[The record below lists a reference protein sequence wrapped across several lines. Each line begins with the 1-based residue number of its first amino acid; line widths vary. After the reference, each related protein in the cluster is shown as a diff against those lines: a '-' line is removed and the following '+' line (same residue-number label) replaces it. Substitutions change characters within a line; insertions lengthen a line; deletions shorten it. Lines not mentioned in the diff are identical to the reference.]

1 MLALK
6 ELLMVA
12 GVLLLAF
19 ACGITLYDTWRI
31 FAHRRKMVRG
41 AEGRTEQEQV
51 ELNRLA
57 PPEEVRW
64 RSSVALAVVGCVP
77 LLMAVSIVVVPSGMG
92 GVRVSQMRGTLPGTL
107 YSGVHIIAPLTES
120 VQTFSLRDKLFTTGA
135 MENDGVRP
143 ASAAQTALGK
153 SGEPIQ
159 AAQTLDV
166 QSKEGLNLGL
176 GVTVRYR
183 LDPRRLDYI
192 QSHLPQPVDEQL
204 VPAVV
209 ASAWRELAPHYTV
222 REIFSSKREEVRELA
237 AGTITKNLAGDG
249 ILVEEVMLRDIQ
261 LPPQYAQ
268 GLENLLLK
276 EQEDD
281 QLNVQTDIQQK
292 QVKIAELQAEAEA
305 AQKVKEA
312 EGEAK
317 AKVVEAKG
325 ESDAMQFTLPL
336 KQKQIEQSK
345 LEAEARKEA
354 TIENADAEA
363 QAKVIDSKAEL
374 QRRELLA
381 EAEANRIR
389 VTASADQVRMQGE
402 AKLLNESPLLINKI
416 IAERLSDK
424 IQVVMVPSDG
434 KFFFANDVFRGM
446 TGAAMKQE
454 MDQNGVPAGSGAP
467 SGAAIPMPEQDAG
480 NR

>member
-6 ELLMVA
+6 YLLIVA
-12 GVLLLAF
+12 GALLLAA
-19 ACGITLYDTWRI
+19 ACGITLYDLWLHL
-31 FAHRRKMVRG
+31 AYRRKPARG
-41 AEGRTEQEQV
+41 AEDLTK
-51 ELNRLA
+51 
-57 PPEEVRW
+57 PEDVRW
-64 RSSVALAVVGCVP
+64 RTAAVLSIAACLP
-77 LLMAVSIVVVPSGMG
+77 LLIAGGIVIVPSGMG
-92 GVRVSQMRGTLPGTL
+92 GVRISQMRGTLPGTL
-107 YSGVHIIAPLTES
+107 YPGVHFVTPLTEN
-120 VQTFSLRDKLFTTGA
+120 VQTFDLRERLFSTGSA
-135 MENDGVRP
+135 INDGTLP
-143 ASAAQTALGK
+143 PSAKNLTMKSAAM
-153 SGEPIQ
+153 
-159 AAQTLDV
+159 DV
-166 QSKEGLNLGL
+166 QSKEGLSMGL

-192 QSHLPQPVDEQL
+192 QSHLSQPVDAEI

-209 ASAWRELAPHYTV
+209 ASAWRELSPHYTV
-222 REIFSSKREEVRELA
+222 REIFSSKREEVRAQA
-237 AGTITKNLAGDG
+237 AGVITGKLAPDG
-249 ILVEEVMLRDIQ
+249 IIVEEVMLRDIQ
-261 LPPQYAQ
+261 LPAQYAQ
-268 GLENLLLK
+268 GLQNLLLK

-292 QVKIAELQAEAEA
+292 QVRIAELQAEAEA

-317 AKVVEAKG
+317 ARVVEAKG

-374 QRRELLA
+374 QRRNLLA

-389 VTASADQVRMQGE
+389 VTAEADQVRMQGE
-402 AKLLNESPLLINKI
+402 AKLLNQSPLLINKI

-434 KFFFANDVFRGM
+434 KFFFADDVFHGI
-446 TGAAMKQE
+446 TGSAMKQE
-454 MDQNGVPAGSGAP
+454 MNQSDPSAAPAQEP
-467 SGAAIPMPEQDAG
+467 S
-480 NR
+480 R